1 MNQIYIA
8 DSLTKKFPQF
18 YNHLKQ
24 QLVSTNLQLKII
36 NGTKDVWCRDYMP
49 VQNVLFKY
57 TPSYLVSTKS
67 GRASISNQKEILEN
81 LEFTYTDCTDVVLDG
96 GAIEVFGKAALVSDR
111 FLPINNR
118 DKLIAKIKSVLD
130 LNKLVIIPADPWDFT
145 GHVDGLVRFI
155 DSENLLIN
163 DYTELEKELNKSS
176 RYIQKKYY
184 TWKRSFD
191 AALSEAGFNV
201 HALASAFQ
209 ENTKTS
215 SASGIYLNFLL
226 LNDYLIMPAFR
237 NREKKNEE
245 AALQLQQFYKRKII
259 SIEAD
264 DIAERGGVVNCVT
277 WCP

>member
-155 DSENLLIN
+155 YSENLLIN
-163 DYTELEKELNKSS
+163 DYTELEKEINKSS

-201 HALASAFQ
+201 HPLASAFQ

-226 LNDYLIMPAFR
+226 LNDYLIMPAFKDW
-237 NREKKNEE
+237 EKENEE

-259 SIEAD
+259 AIEAD
-264 DIAERGGVVNCVT
+264 DIAEEGGVVNCVT
-277 WCP
+277 WIA